1 MHRPK
6 IGRAV
11 VAFLLMTLAYI
22 GLLLWVDRGRGLMSG
37 FDRLYSVLPVLMGLS
52 LLSYLVRYARWH
64 WLLARAGATVPP
76 VRGFVAYLCGFAFTA
91 TPGKVG
97 ELLRVRYFQPMGV
110 PPALVVSAFVYERV
124 FDLVV
129 VLCIAA
135 MAAARFNL
143 LPVVVLFVALV
154 VAVVFVLARYPHHL
168 LRLAS
173 YLQQRHL
180 KRLARLTEVFARG
193 FAHTTVWLKPM
204 DLLVSLTAGT
214 LAWGLTSYAFVLLI
228 EHLGINV
235 PTLLALSIYPVAMLA
250 GAASMIPGGFGS
262 TEAVA
267 VALLAGLG
275 ASLANGTLAA
285 IGIRLATLWFATL
298 MGLGAMLGLE
308 MSRR

>member
-1 MHRPK
+1 
-6 IGRAV
+6 
-11 VAFLLMTLAYI
+11 
-22 GLLLWVDRGRGLMSG
+22 
-37 FDRLYSVLPVLMGLS
+37 
-52 LLSYLVRYARWH
+52 
-64 WLLARAGATVPP
+64 
-76 VRGFVAYLCGFAFTA
+76 
-91 TPGKVG
+91 
-97 ELLRVRYFQPMGV
+97 
-110 PPALVVSAFVYERV
+110 
-124 FDLVV
+124 
-129 VLCIAA
+129 
-135 MAAARFNL
+135 
-143 LPVVVLFVALV
+143 
-154 VAVVFVLARYPHHL
+154 
-168 LRLAS
+168 
-173 YLQQRHL
+173 
-180 KRLARLTEVFARG
+180 VFARG